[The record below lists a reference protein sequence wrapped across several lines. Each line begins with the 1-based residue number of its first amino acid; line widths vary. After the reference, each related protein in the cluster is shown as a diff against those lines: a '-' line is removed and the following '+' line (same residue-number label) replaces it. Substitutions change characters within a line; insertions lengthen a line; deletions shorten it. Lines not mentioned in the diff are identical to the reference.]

1 MRLISY
7 KKIILLVFIL
17 IFSFLLSL
25 VIMKQVSIPIDANVL
40 KNEWNLKDD
49 ENVFI
54 KKLPNTFVLNLNRD
68 KTNRPGLYK
77 ITTDFQIKKTL
88 KRASLVLTQQPNNGF
103 RIFIDG
109 KYIVEVGDLEEGRAN
124 IWKDSGL
131 FVIPGGIDSGK
142 HTIEIELYA
151 FDQLSLLSSPY
162 IYDIKSNPIKYLL
175 LKAFNRNIAYIMMGI
190 TFIMGI
196 LFLSL
201 TIISQNENTTQ
212 VLLGISF
219 LLWTVCMLDLI
230 PINYLMMTYLT
241 FKKIVTISFLIGSVL
256 NFIVI
261 YKILNN
267 SIKYKLYF
275 IGLIILIL
283 FLLIFPQTFYV
294 FRISSRFAFVLSF
307 LMCIPVFIHPKVL
320 FSNDPSINFITV
332 GVVGALYFAFRYLIY
347 DFAQI
352 PYLVLRHV
360 GLYCYLSFIIVY
372 FFIDYYK
379 RNKRIIEESL
389 RADHF
394 YNKSVIDPLTNI
406 NNRNILNYINFTE
419 ISYALFICDLD
430 DFKIINDTYGH
441 DTGDDVLIKISS
453 IIKDSIRDSDYAI
466 RIGGDEFVFLLQN
479 CPPQK
484 AQNIAQNIWT
494 KIDHSTVKDGSEN
507 ILFRCS
513 GGGIISGIGED
524 YKSALKR
531 ADKNLYEVKKLTKGT
546 FNFSL

>member
-17 IFSFLLSL
+17 IFSSLLSL
-25 VIMKQVSIPIDANVL
+25 VIIKQVSIPGDATVINST
-40 KNEWNLKDD
+40 WNLKSS
-49 ENVFI
+49 ENTFI
-54 KKLPNTFVLNLNRD
+54 KKIPNTFVLNLNKD
-68 KTNRPGLYK
+68 KTNIPGLYK
-77 ITTDFQIKKTL
+77 ITTDFYIGKPL

-109 KYIVEVGDLEEGRAN
+109 KYIAEVGDLEEGRAN

-131 FVIPGGIDSGK
+131 FVIPGGIASGK
-142 HTIEIELYA
+142 HRIEIVLYA

-162 IYDIKSNPIKYLL
+162 IYDVNSNPVKYLL
-175 LKAFNRNIAYIMMGI
+175 LKVFNRNIAYIMMGI

-201 TIISQNENTTQ
+201 TIISQNENINQ

-219 LLWTVCMLDLI
+219 LLWTVCMLDLV
-230 PINYLMMTYLT
+230 PINYLIISHLT

-267 SIKYKLYF
+267 RIKYKFYF
-275 IGLIILIL
+275 IGLIVLIL

-307 LMCIPVFIHPKVL
+307 LLCIPVFIHPKVL

-332 GVVGALYFAFRYLIY
+332 GVIGALYFAFRYLIY
-347 DFAQI
+347 DFVGI
-352 PYLVLRHV
+352 PYLILRHV

-406 NNRNILNYINFTE
+406 NNRLILNYINFTE
-419 ISYALFICDLD
+419 VSYALFICDLD
-430 DFKIINDTYGH
+430 DFKNINDTYGH
-441 DTGDDVLIKISS
+441 DTGDDVLIKLSS
-453 IIKDSIRDSDYAI
+453 IIKSSIRDSDYAI

-479 CPPQK
+479 CPYRK
-484 AQNIAQNIWT
+484 AQNIVENIWT
-494 KIDHSTVKDGSEN
+494 KIAHSSVKHGSDN
-507 ILFRCS
+507 ILFKCS
-513 GGGIISGIGED
+513 GGGILSEIGED

-531 ADKNLYEVKKLTKGT
+531 ADKNLYDVKKLTKGT